1 MEAEELRMS
10 GLYPI
15 RAVAKLTGL
24 TIDTLRQWERR
35 YAAVVPE
42 RSTRGR
48 QYSGDQIDRLMLLRQ
63 AVERGHSIGQIASLG
78 DLDLRGLLEGGA
90 GIAEQESA
98 AQGSLPPSPRHP
110 RQPPSYPLD
119 GLIDAFCSF
128 QFSWANAELSRL
140 AALLAPR
147 DLIFQVV
154 LPMMREVGA
163 RWHRSEIGVAQEHLI
178 SSAVRNLLG
187 SLVRLLPARSCAP
200 DILIAT
206 LSGEL
211 HEFGILAATMIA
223 ATNGLNPLLLGPNL
237 PAADLAAAAAVL
249 SPGIILVDSTS
260 AEPHARAEL
269 ASLAHGLPRGTELW
283 VGGHGIA
290 WLRTSVLAGT
300 IVIVRDMESF
310 EDLCRIRALGRTQPA
325 G

>member
-1 MEAEELRMS
+1 MS
-10 GLYPI
+10 GHYPI

-48 QYSGDQIDRLMLLRQ
+48 QYSGDQIDRLILLRQ
-63 AVERGHSIGQIASLG
+63 AVERGHSISQIASLG
-78 DLDLRGLLEGGA
+78 DLALRGILEGRA
-90 GIAEQESA
+90 GVPEQKSA
-98 AQGSLPPSPRHP
+98 AQGGLMPSPRHS
-110 RQPPSYPLD
+110 RQPPSHPLN
-119 GLIDAFCSF
+119 GLIDAFCNF
-128 QFSWANAELSRL
+128 NVSWANAELSRL

-154 LPMMREVGA
+154 LPLMREVGE
-163 RWHRSEIGVAQEHLI
+163 RWHRSEIGVAQEHVI
-178 SSAVRNLLG
+178 SSAMRNLLG
-187 SLVRLLPARSCAP
+187 ALVRLLPSRSCAP

-206 LSGEL
+206 LTGEL
-211 HEFGILAATMIA
+211 HEFGILAAAMIA

-249 SPGIILVDSTS
+249 SAGIVLVGFTT
-260 AEPHARAEL
+260 AEPHAVAQL
-269 ASLAHGLPRGTELW
+269 ASLAQALPRGTELW
-283 VGGHGIA
+283 VGGREVA
-290 WLRTSVLAGT
+290 SLQKSELAGT

-310 EDLCRIRALGRTQPA
+310 EDLCRSRVGAASQPT